1 MAQTICESSLR
12 PDWLSV
18 SFKSAS
24 EKHQGEVWG
33 LVQDLIG
40 RVTDD
45 AEWQTGNASAHFDR
59 CLRHPIGARFET
71 QEADGD
77 FAHLLSVFSLSG
89 SYWALSSVYEQMRL
103 ITELNK
109 FKGRYNWT
117 RFDAQVTTL
126 NPSQSAEQICTD
138 LEEGRLWV
146 KNYRGWEQKGLRDIN
161 GNVIDGASACF
172 GAAVSDKRAT
182 SYNKA
187 AEQGWKTPARRDEV
201 RLRNQWAR
209 EHMKILA
216 TAIAGA
222 SSEDAAIEAYQA
234 ACAQA
239 ISQHM
244 QYLDL
249 SGQPIPRPK
258 DWARSAKR
266 PKWWNETL
274 EQQHE
279 PVKLT
284 RKPKTDVFERIAHMR
299 MQWAPTWAEACAQM
313 VVEGRSDSV
322 AQASFDLAQ
331 TMLSGLRPEHV
342 QRVLDK
348 LPMEER
354 QIFLDELMEAAD
366 AASVHAEV
374 T

>member
-1 MAQTICESSLR
+1 MAQTVCESSLR

-18 SFKSAS
+18 SFKSGS
-24 EKHQGEVWG
+24 EKHQAQVWG
-33 LVQDLIG
+33 LVQELIG

-45 AEWQTGNASAHFDR
+45 ADWQTINASAHFDQ

-71 QEADGD
+71 QDIESRNGMC
-77 FAHLLSVFSLSG
+77 LSVFSLSG
-89 SYWALSSVYEQMRL
+89 SYWALSSVYEQMAL
-103 ITELNK
+103 ITELHK
-109 FKGRYNWT
+109 FKGRYHFT
-117 RFDAQVTTL
+117 RLDAQVTTL
-126 NPSQSAEQICTD
+126 NPTQSAEQICTD
-138 LEEGRLWV
+138 VTEGRLWV
-146 KNYRGWEQKGLRDIN
+146 KGYRGFEQKGLRNIN
-161 GNVIDGASACF
+161 GEVIDGASACF
-172 GAAVSDKRAT
+172 GSAASDKRAT

-187 AEQGWKTPARRDEV
+187 AEQGWSTPARRDEV

-209 EHMKILA
+209 EHMNILA

-222 SSEDAAIEAYQA
+222 SSEDAAIEAYQS

-274 EQQHE
+274 EQQHK

-342 QRVLDK
+342 QRVIDSVEPDK
-348 LPMEER
+348 RDALLEG
-354 QIFLDELMEAAD
+354 LMRAAD
-366 AASVHAEV
+366 AAAVHAEV

>member
-24 EKHQGEVWG
+24 EKHQAQVWE
-33 LVQDLIG
+33 LVQEQIG

-45 AEWQTGNASAHFDR
+45 SDWEIGNASTHFDR

-71 QEADGD
+71 QDQEGNS
-77 FAHLLSVFSLSG
+77 AHLLSVFSLSG
-89 SYWALSSVYEQMRL
+89 CYWALSSVYEQMRL
-103 ITELNK
+103 ITELNQ

-117 RFDAQVTTL
+117 RLDAQVTTL

-146 KNYRGWEQKGLRDIN
+146 KGYRGWEQKGLRDIN

-209 EHMKILA
+209 EHMNILA
-216 TAIAGA
+216 TAISGA
-222 SSEDAAIEAYQA
+222 PSENQAIEAYQA

-258 DWARSAKR
+258 NWARNAKR

-299 MQWAPTWAEACAQM
+299 MQWAPTWAEACAEM
-313 VVEGRSDSV
+313 RASGRSDSV

-331 TMLSGLRPEHV
+331 QMLSALRPEHV
-342 QRVLDK
+342 QRVMDK
-348 LPMEER
+348 LPEEER
-354 QIFLDELMEAAD
+354 QRFLDELMEAAD
-366 AASVHAEV
+366 AAAVHAEV

>member
-1 MAQTICESSLR
+1 MAQTVCESSLR
-12 PDWLSV
+12 PDWLTCT
-18 SFKSAS
+18 FKSAT
-24 EKHQGEVWG
+24 EKHQSKVWA
-33 LVQDLIG
+33 LVQEQIA
-40 RVTDD
+40 RVTDGS
-45 AEWQTGNASAHFDR
+45 EWEIGTASRHFET
-59 CLRHPIGARFET
+59 CFRHPIGARFET
-71 QEADGD
+71 QSLEGESS
-77 FAHLLSVFSLSG
+77 FCLSVFSLSG

-103 ITELNK
+103 ILELNS

-117 RFDAQVTTL
+117 RLDCEVTTL
-126 NPSQSAEQICTD
+126 NPTQSAEQICTD
-138 LEEGRLWV
+138 ISEGRLWV
-146 KNYRGWEQKGLRDIN
+146 KGYRGWEQQGLRNIN
-161 GNVIDGASACF
+161 GEVIDGAIACF
-172 GAAVSDKRAT
+172 GAPTSDKRAT

-187 AEQGWKTPARRDEV
+187 AEQGWQTPARRDEV
-201 RLRNQWAR
+201 RLRNQWAK
-209 EHMKILA
+209 EHMNILA
-216 TAIAGA
+216 TAISGA
-222 SSEDAAIEAYQA
+222 PSENAAIEAYQS

-249 SGQPIPRPK
+249 TGQPVPRSK

-266 PKWWNETL
+266 PKWWSETL

-284 RKPKTDVFERIAHMR
+284 RKPKSDVFERIAHMR

-342 QRVLDK
+342 QRVIDSVV
-348 LPMEER
+348 PSER
-354 QIFLDELMEAAD
+354 EALLQSLMEAAD
-366 AASVHAEV
+366 AAAVHAEV